1 MTHPT
6 IRRPSQTPPASAG
19 RPCASRPTSKITRK
33 TASGFACLRLDGSDF
48 GGTQGEQLR
57 DSFLWV
63 CSEPPD
69 FSKLP
74 APRERNADGKT
85 AEEPSKDPQTVQVP
99 EGKLASGSRV
109 VLRRPG
115 DPALPPLDPS
125 KGRPYDGLR
134 APPGCRITLKGSKH
148 QTFMSDVALL
158 KATPGMSHFAMGEDA
173 GSIEGH
179 RAVFVVNSLVSGFF
193 RKHLRGESV
202 DFLDDP
208 STEFPEAVRD
218 KQKR

>member
-1 MTHPT
+1 M
-6 IRRPSQTPPASAG
+6 
-19 RPCASRPTSKITRK
+19 
-33 TASGFACLRLDGSDF
+33 
-48 GGTQGEQLR
+48 
-57 DSFLWV
+57 
-63 CSEPPD
+63 
-69 FSKLP
+69 P

-85 AEEPSKDPQTVQVP
+85 AKEPSKDPQPAQVAG
-99 EGKLASGSRV
+99 GKIASGSRV
-109 VLRRPG
+109 VLKRPG

-134 APPGCRITLKGSKH
+134 APPGCRITLNGSKH

-158 KATPGMSHFAMGEDA
+158 KATPGMSQFAMGEDA

-208 STEFPEAVRD
+208 STEFPEAPRD
-218 KQKR
+218 KQER